1 MSKIGIIGIGNVG
14 STLAHT
20 LIERHHVTDL
30 YLFDKN
36 KERCVAEQQD
46 LICAQIGQK
55 TTATIHIGQKEDLA
69 TLDLVVFSVGNIRLL
84 NGSGSRFD
92 ELDFTKKAAKEWSE
106 YLTNYAFKGILLVIT
121 NPCDVITHYMQQLT
135 NFETNRVIGTGTSL
149 DTARLQ
155 HALSLAFDV
164 MPNAINALV
173 LGEHGATQFV
183 PWDYVQTL
191 NPQLDFTKHDLEQL
205 ANQAL
210 MIGETTFTGKGYT
223 SFGIAN
229 QADQL
234 ICALTS
240 SQKTFYPVSAYDS
253 KQDIYIGQYA
263 SLNYTGIIDIF
274 PISLTEKEEQAYQ
287 KSVSWI
293 KEMATHI

>member
-46 LICAQIGQK
+46 LICAQIGQLA
-55 TTATIHIGQKEDLA
+55 TTTIHIGQKEDLA

>member
-55 TTATIHIGQKEDLA
+55 TTATIHIGQKEDFA
-69 TLDLVVFSVGNIRLL
+69 TLDLVVFSIGNIRLL

-106 YLTNYAFKGILLVIT
+106 YLTDYAFKGILLVIT

-191 NPQLDFTKHDLEQL
+191 NSQLDFTKYDLEQL

>member
-55 TTATIHIGQKEDLA
+55 TTATIHIGQKEDFA
-69 TLDLVVFSVGNIRLL
+69 TLDLVVFSIGNIRLL

-106 YLTNYAFKGILLVIT
+106 YLTDYAFKGILLVIT

-155 HALSLAFDV
+155 HALSIAFDV

-191 NPQLDFTKHDLEQL
+191 NSQLDFTKYDLEQL

-274 PISLTEKEEQAYQ
+274 PISLTEKEDQAYQ

>member
-55 TTATIHIGQKEDLA
+55 TTATIHIGQKEDFA
-69 TLDLVVFSVGNIRLL
+69 TLDLVVFSIGNIRLL

-106 YLTNYAFKGILLVIT
+106 YLTDYAFKGILLVIT

-155 HALSLAFDV
+155 HALSIAFDV

-191 NPQLDFTKHDLEQL
+191 NSQLDFTKYDLEQL

>member
-55 TTATIHIGQKEDLA
+55 TTATIHIGQKEDFA
-69 TLDLVVFSVGNIRLL
+69 ILDLVVFSIGNIRLL

-106 YLTNYAFKGILLVIT
+106 YLTDYAFKGILLVIT

-191 NPQLDFTKHDLEQL
+191 NSQLDFTKYDLEQL

>member
-55 TTATIHIGQKEDLA
+55 TTTTIHIGQKEDLA

-92 ELDFTKKAAKEWSE
+92 ELDFTKKAAKEWSK

-183 PWDYVQTL
+183 PWDYVKTL

-263 SLNYTGIIDIF
+263 SLNYTGIIDIS

>member
-55 TTATIHIGQKEDLA
+55 TTVTIHIGQKEDFA
-69 TLDLVVFSVGNIRLL
+69 TLDLVVFSIGNIRLL

-106 YLTNYAFKGILLVIT
+106 YLTDYAFKGILLVII

-135 NFETNRVIGTGTSL
+135 NFETNLVIGTDTSL

-191 NPQLDFTKHDLEQL
+191 NSQLDFTKYDLEQL

>member
-55 TTATIHIGQKEDLA
+55 TTATIHIGQKEDFA
-69 TLDLVVFSVGNIRLL
+69 KLDLVVFSIGNIRLL

-106 YLTNYAFKGILLVIT
+106 YLTDYAFKGILLVIT

-164 MPNAINALV
+164 MPNAIHALV

-191 NPQLDFTKHDLEQL
+191 NSQLDFTKYDLEQL

>member
-55 TTATIHIGQKEDLA
+55 TTVTIHIGQKEDFA
-69 TLDLVVFSVGNIRLL
+69 TLDLVVFSIGNIRLL

-106 YLTNYAFKGILLVIT
+106 YLTDYAFKGILLVIT

-135 NFETNRVIGTGTSL
+135 NFETNLVIGTDTSL

-191 NPQLDFTKHDLEQL
+191 NSQLDFTKYDLEQL

>member
-55 TTATIHIGQKEDLA
+55 TTATIHIGQKEDFA
-69 TLDLVVFSVGNIRLL
+69 ILDLVVFSIGNIRLL

-191 NPQLDFTKHDLEQL
+191 NSQLDFTKYDLEQL

>member
-1 MSKIGIIGIGNVG
+1 
-14 STLAHT
+14 
-20 LIERHHVTDL
+20 
-30 YLFDKN
+30 
-36 KERCVAEQQD
+36 
-46 LICAQIGQK
+46 
-55 TTATIHIGQKEDLA
+55 
-69 TLDLVVFSVGNIRLL
+69 
-84 NGSGSRFD
+84 
-92 ELDFTKKAAKEWSE
+92 
-106 YLTNYAFKGILLVIT
+106 
-121 NPCDVITHYMQQLT
+121 
-135 NFETNRVIGTGTSL
+135 
-149 DTARLQ
+149 
-155 HALSLAFDV
+155 
-164 MPNAINALV
+164 
-173 LGEHGATQFV
+173 
-183 PWDYVQTL
+183 
-191 NPQLDFTKHDLEQL
+191 
-205 ANQAL
+205 

-274 PISLTEKEEQAYQ
+274 PISLTETEEQAYQ

>member
-1 MSKIGIIGIGNVG
+1 MSKIGIIGVGNVG

-30 YLFDKN
+30 YLFDQKP
-36 KERCVAEQQD
+36 ERCLAEQQD
-46 LICAQIGQK
+46 LICAQIGQN
-55 TTATIHIGQKEDLA
+55 TTATIHIGEKYELA
-69 TLDLVVFSVGNIRLL
+69 QLDIVVFSIGNIALL

-92 ELDFTKKAAKEWSE
+92 ELEFTKKAAKEWAAHLVE
-106 YLTNYAFKGILLVIT
+106 YHFKGILLVIT
-121 NPCDVITHYMQQLT
+121 NPCDVITHYMQKLT
-135 NFETNRVIGTGTSL
+135 NFDPKRVIGTGTSL

-155 HALSLAFDV
+155 HALSLAFEV
-164 MPNAINALV
+164 APNTIRALV

-183 PWDYVQTL
+183 PWDYVKSI
-191 NPQLDFTKHDLEQL
+191 NPQLDFGKINLEKL
-205 ANQAL
+205 AHTAL

-234 ICALTS
+234 ISHLTTS
-240 SQKTFYPVSAYDS
+240 KTVFFPISAYSLYDE
-253 KQDIYIGQYA
+253 IYIGQYA
-263 SLNYTGIIDIF
+263 ALNCTGIIETFEI
-274 PISLTEKEEQAYQ
+274 PLNEKEKQAYQ
-287 KSVSWI
+287 RSVTWI

>member
-1 MSKIGIIGIGNVG
+1 MSKIGIIGVGNVG

-55 TTATIHIGQKEDLA
+55 TTATIHIGQKDDLA

-229 QADQL
+229 QADLL